1 MFSTEQRRIAI
12 ETFIRFDH
20 NYADTIAEL
29 GYPHRQTLRNW
40 WYEYRET
47 GEVPLAKHAREPRYP
62 EEMRRK
68 AVEHYLSHGKR
79 LSRTMRAL
87 GYPKSREMLGD
98 WVDEIAPGQR
108 RYRGPN
114 PRRDPTPVEKK
125 VQVVAELEARTGPAA
140 EIAERHGVSRSA
152 PYIWRREI
160 MGDNG
165 GETEEKGV
173 PVSKEFD
180 DLPDDIE
187 VLQDM
192 LREAKKQLRKVQ
204 LELDVRQATLEI
216 VKKDPGADPNRLT
229 NAEKAAMVTA
239 LRPKWKLNELLLVAG
254 MAKSS
259 YEYARNAQAKGETE
273 EHAAARRAVV
283 EAFELSGGTYGYRRI
298 FAEVNAN
305 AEPEARIG
313 EWTVRNIMSEEG
325 LVARAA
331 KRKRR
336 YSSYEGEVSEAPPNL
351 LRDDRGKHHFRAVGP
366 NEKWVTDVTE
376 FRIPAG
382 KVYLSPVVDCFD
394 GMPLSWSISTSPDAE
409 MANSSLLGACA
420 WLNDG
425 DHPLVHND
433 RGCHYR
439 WPGWIRI
446 CDEYGLVRS
455 MSRKGCSPDNARCE
469 GFFGRLK
476 IEFFYGCDWSGVTI
490 EEFIAMLD
498 AYLRWYRDIRIKS
511 DLDYK
516 SPMQYR
522 RDLGLVA

>member
-1 MFSTEQRRIAI
+1 MFSIEQRRVAI

-40 WYEYRET
+40 WYEYMET
-47 GEVPLAKHAREPRYP
+47 GEVPMPKLEREPKYP
-62 EEMRRK
+62 EEMRRE

-87 GYPKSREMLGD
+87 GYPKSREMLAD
-98 WVDEIAPGQR
+98 WIDEIAPGQR

-114 PRRDPTPVEKK
+114 PKKDAVPIEKK
-125 VQVVAELEARTGPAA
+125 VRVVAELEARTGPAA
-140 EIAERHGVSRSA
+140 EIAERHGVSRTA
-152 PYIWRREI
+152 PYVWRREI

-165 GETEEKGV
+165 GEAEEKGIS
-173 PVSKEFD
+173 VSKEFD
-180 DLPDDIE
+180 GLPDDIDE
-187 VLQDM
+187 LQDM
-192 LREAKKQLRKVQ
+192 LREAKMQLRKVQ

-216 VKKDPGADPNRLT
+216 VKKDPGADPARLT
-229 NAEKAAMVTA
+229 NSEKAAMVTA
-239 LRPKWKLNELLLVAG
+239 LRAKYKLCELLPVVG

-259 YEYARNAQAKGETE
+259 YEYAANAQAKGETG
-273 EHAAARRAVV
+273 EHAAARRAVL
-283 EAFELSGGTYGYRRI
+283 EAFESSGGTYGYRRI
-298 FAEVNAN
+298 TAVVDA
-305 AEPEARIG
+305 G
-313 EWTVRNIMSEEG
+313 EWTVRSIMKEEN
-325 LVARAA
+325 LVACTA

-336 YSSYEGEVSEAPPNL
+336 HGSYEGETSAAPPNL
-351 LRDDRGKHHFRAVGP
+351 LRDERGKHRFRADGP

-376 FRIPAG
+376 LRIPAG

-409 MANSSLLGACA
+409 MANSSLLGACG

-425 DHPLVHND
+425 EHPLVHND

-439 WPGWIRI
+439 WPGWISI
-446 CDEYGLVRS
+446 CEEYGLVRS

-476 IEFFYGCDWSGVTI
+476 IEFLYGCDWSGVTV

-511 DLDYK
+511 DLGYR

-522 RDLGLVA
+522 RDLGLAA